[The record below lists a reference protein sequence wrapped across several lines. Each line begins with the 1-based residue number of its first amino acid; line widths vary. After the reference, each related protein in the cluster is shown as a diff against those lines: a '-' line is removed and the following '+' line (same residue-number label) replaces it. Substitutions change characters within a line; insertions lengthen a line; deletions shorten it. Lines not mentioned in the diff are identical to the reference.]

1 MKGAG
6 LKTDLIS
13 TEFIPSR
20 LQSGIVTDGLILYL
34 NVWNISAAPTI
45 RSHYSTSYTQAEKD
59 RALSFHRFSRVGH
72 WSEY

>member
-1 MKGAG
+1 MKEEVIFFPVLSMKGAG

-34 NVWNISAAPTI
+34 NV
-45 RSHYSTSYTQAEKD
+45 
-59 RALSFHRFSRVGH
+59 
-72 WSEY
+72 